1 MNKTDNLAGTLEKF
15 EDQKILVI
23 GDLILDHYA
32 FGTVDRI
39 SPEAPIPI
47 VNVTNESYVPGGAAN
62 TANNI
67 TSLGGQAYI
76 VGIVGKDYSATI
88 LKDKLCES
96 NITIDGLF
104 VDPEKPTIRK
114 ERIIGH
120 GQHMLRVDRE
130 KTDGYNKKTEKKLI
144 DYTKNIIDNV
154 DVIVISDYAKGTITE
169 KLASEVIY
177 LCKKHN
183 KPIIVDPKPKN
194 ISFYDGATLV
204 TPNQKEASEITN
216 IENKLENVPLM
227 GEKIREMLN
236 SNILITQG
244 KHEASLI
251 ELNGDITHIPTKA
264 REVYDITGA
273 GDTVVG
279 TVALAL
285 AAGADL
291 KEAAILANYA
301 AGIVVG
307 KVGTATT
314 TVKEIKHLLN

>member
-1 MNKTDNLAGTLEKF
+1 MKMVLGNTLDQFKN
-15 EDQKILVI
+15 QKILVI

-39 SPEAPIPI
+39 SPEAPILI

-67 TSLGGQAYI
+67 TALGGQAYI
-76 VGIVGKDYSATI
+76 AGIVGKDHPATI
-88 LKDKLCES
+88 LKDKLCEL

-104 VDPEKPTIRK
+104 VDTEKPTIRK

-130 KTDGYNKKTEKKLI
+130 KTDGYNEKTEKKLI
-144 DYTKNIIDNV
+144 DYTKNIIDEV

-194 ISFYDGATLV
+194 ISFYREATLV
-204 TPNQKEASEITN
+204 TPNQKEASIITG
-216 IENKLENVPLM
+216 IENKLENVVLM
-227 GEKIREMLN
+227 GEQLKKMLN

-244 KHEASLI
+244 KHGASLM
-251 ELNGDITHIPTKA
+251 ELNGDITYIPTEAK
-264 REVYDITGA
+264 EVCDITGA
-273 GDTVVG
+273 GDTAVG
-279 TVALAL
+279 TVALEL

-314 TVKEIKHLLN
+314 TVEEIKSLLD